1 MLFSPPNEYDRNY
14 VYLLVGITCSIHVA
28 LLTMLFIVEGYFS
41 REKPLIFDLKNMG
54 SRVSMLS
61 QPRKRTQVKK
71 QSVRKKR
78 PVKKVQPKKKAVVKK
93 KAVPKKAVT
102 KKTIPIKKK
111 VVKKPVKKAPV
122 KKAVKAS
129 PAKAASIKPVAKEF
143 NVGDAAMSSDKVIRE
158 IYRHLTIPPGI
169 EDVAVF
175 TMVFDINDKGKV
187 VNLKPRGSEP
197 LVIYTAF
204 KDALLR
210 CTMPI
215 KNRKN
220 IPLVIK

>member
-1 MLFSPPNEYDRNY
+1 MLFSLPNELDKNY
-14 VYLLVGITCSIHVA
+14 FYMLIGITCSLHVI
-28 LLTMLFIVEGYFS
+28 LLSMFFLLEGYFS
-41 REKPLIFDLKNMG
+41 REKALIFDLKNMG

-61 QPRKRTQVKK
+61 RP
-71 QSVRKKR
+71 KKR
-78 PVKKVQPKKKAVVKK
+78 PVRKRAPAKKARPKKKVPVKK
-93 KAVPKKAVT
+93 KAVKKKVVKKVIPKKTVA

-111 VVKKPVKKAPV
+111 VVKPVVKKAAV
-122 KKAVKAS
+122 KKVV
-129 PAKAASIKPVAKEF
+129 AKSVAKEF
-143 NVGDAAMSSDKVIRE
+143 NVADAAVSSDKVIRE

-169 EDVAVF
+169 DDVDAF
-175 TMVFDINDKGKV
+175 TMTFDINDKGKV

>member
-1 MLFSPPNEYDRNY
+1 
-14 VYLLVGITCSIHVA
+14 
-28 LLTMLFIVEGYFS
+28 
-41 REKPLIFDLKNMG
+41 MG
-54 SRVSMLS
+54 SRVSMLTSKRS
-61 QPRKRTQVKK
+61 QAPTKSQFAQKK
-71 QSVRKKR
+71 T
-78 PVKKVQPKKKAVVKK
+78 PVKKVSPVKKVVAKEVAVKQPIKKVESPKKDA
-93 KAVPKKAVT
+93 

-111 VVKKPVKKAPV
+111 VVSKPEKELSVKKAP
-122 KKAVKAS
+122 AE
-129 PAKAASIKPVAKEF
+129 KPVEAPPKPSEPVVKEF
-143 NVGDAAMSSDKVIRE
+143 NVADAAGSSDKVIRE

-169 EDVAVF
+169 NDVEVF
-175 TMVFDINDKGKV
+175 TMTFDIDDNGKV
-187 VNLKPRGSEP
+187 VNLKPKGSEP